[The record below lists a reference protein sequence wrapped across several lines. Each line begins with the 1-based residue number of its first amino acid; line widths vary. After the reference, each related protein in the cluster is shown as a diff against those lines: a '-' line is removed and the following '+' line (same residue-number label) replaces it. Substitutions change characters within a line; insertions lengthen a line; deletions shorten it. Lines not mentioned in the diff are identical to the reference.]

1 MKLQLAS
8 VSGETKEVE
17 IQDGLIGELTGSL
30 VCLTDPGDDDPN
42 FFRIISNY

>member
-1 MKLQLAS
+1 MKIQLAS

-30 VCLTDPGDDDPN
+30 VCLTDPGGDDPILG
-42 FFRIISNY
+42 FELLKS